1 MGGECGPPT
10 WNAAGPGL
18 GSATLKSSS
27 KGGRCRNT
35 KYLHPQGLF
44 LPHPGAALDLGSG
57 CSGSVFPS
65 KFEARGKP
73 QNVFHGLLNPVEL
86 VHLPSLAFLAVWP
99 LVICSPSLDLSVFTW
114 KRGLENP
121 TLQRPTLCDPIDG
134 SPPGSPV
141 PGILQASPLESRR
154 GSLGAP

>member
-35 KYLHPQGLF
+35 KYVHPQGLF

-73 QNVFHGLLNPVEL
+73 QNVFHGLLNPVEP

-121 TLQRPTLCDPIDG
+121 TLQDCWRSAREANVKGPLPEAEWPPDPCR
-134 SPPGSPV
+134 SPS
-141 PGILQASPLESRR
+141 SR
-154 GSLGAP
+154 G